1 MRNEVF
7 ADWMDLLEISTTG
20 FKSLLRNHPD
30 FMDTVY
36 VNADGLYDS
45 PLIQRG
51 ARNPRT
57 RRLQESK
64 SGT

>member
-1 MRNEVF
+1 MRKMPRQTAPLVQ
-7 ADWMDLLEISTTG
+7 
-20 FKSLLRNHPD
+20 PV
-30 FMDTVY
+30 DTVY

-51 ARNPRT
+51 SRTPRT